1 MTYKNIRFEKLSYI
15 IMTEKIFKIVLDDQN
30 KAKVKLDSNSFLS
43 DLRKKLK
50 EKIAQEQWK
59 ISFRKRPLKWIKNYW
74 S

>member
-50 EKIAQEQWK
+50 EKIAQEQ
-59 ISFRKRPLKWIKNYW
+59 
-74 S
+74 